1 MLQLNRN
8 HNNNKSQVYD
18 VSIRKIWTEDSY
30 DHFIIDKETVMNIC
44 ESTTEAS
51 SIKKETE
58 KYIIILGV
66 GKIK

>member
-8 HNNNKSQVYD
+8 HNNKSQVYD